1 MERRYTPWRGANYGT
16 SRWPAVRLLLLGE
29 SHYADED
36 EDATIKWT
44 KAYIAGGSGSFW
56 TRTMQVVTGLHHSEV
71 DRSEFWNDIA
81 FYNYVQQPVGDSPR
95 VRPTFEMFEAA
106 QGAFWETL
114 RELTPTHMLVLG
126 AALWKN
132 LPPEGQVGP
141 DLKTEEGTR
150 ETWVY
155 PLGDHKVLTTWIY
168 HPSSIRGS
176 RMARSF
182 PFVRELVKL
191 RNEREA

>member
-1 MERRYTPWRGANYGT
+1 
-16 SRWPAVRLLLLGE
+16 
-29 SHYADED
+29 
-36 EDATIKWT
+36 
-44 KAYIAGGSGSFW
+44 
-56 TRTMQVVTGLHHSEV
+56 MQVVTGLHHSEV